1 MYTLLLVTTEFA
13 MVAHLMMS
21 LVLFYFARRSVN
33 FLPQAWIMLLIS
45 VMYGGALFYVAT
57 HTSLPQLGILH
68 PVLLVYLL
76 VCSFLQS
83 VHPLGLSMPG
93 YLQWGRMWAYA
104 VPALVL
110 VFLYLLGM
118 LAGSDFVK
126 VYELSD
132 IREYLLSGDVLLRI
146 CALVLSAYYIGNIF
160 RLPRRLVRRYEFPTD
175 LATYI
180 TVLGSVAVFFVV
192 LTIRFSLPGLLCYML
207 LFTLVNMFL
216 SFRILRPAMQSMSYP
231 DIRPIETPPTPEE
244 LSKWERDDFN
254 EANLHR
260 FETIEY
266 VMQHEKPYVDCLFT
280 RDMLCRLS
288 GFNRHLLLQSVR
300 SQGYNDVHEYISRY
314 RVAELKR
321 LIETGEITDLNKQY
335 GRSGFRTLKTAM
347 SSFER
352 YEGVSLPQW
361 FEKNG
366 AVKEQA
372 SEEQEKSYKK

>member
-1 MYTLLLVTTEFA
+1 
-13 MVAHLMMS
+13 
-21 LVLFYFARRSVN
+21 
-33 FLPQAWIMLLIS
+33 
-45 VMYGGALFYVAT
+45 
-57 HTSLPQLGILH
+57 
-68 PVLLVYLL
+68 
-76 VCSFLQS
+76 
-83 VHPLGLSMPG
+83 
-93 YLQWGRMWAYA
+93 
-104 VPALVL
+104 
-110 VFLYLLGM
+110 M

-146 CALVLSAYYIGNIF
+146 CALVLSAYYIVNIF

-180 TVLGSVAVFFVV
+180 TILGSVAVFFVV
-192 LTIRFSLPGLLCYML
+192 LTIRFSLSGLLCYML

-231 DIRPIETPPTPEE
+231 DIRPVDTPPTPEE

-288 GFNRHLLLQSVR
+288 GFNRHLLLQSLR
-300 SQGYNDVHEYISRY
+300 SQGYNDVHEYICRY

-321 LIETGEITDLNKQY
+321 LIESGEITDLNKQY

-352 YEGVSLPQW
+352 YEGTTLPRW
-361 FEKNG
+361 FETHG
-366 AVKEQA
+366 VKAE
-372 SEEQEKSYKK
+372 